1 MKRQLLTIIKLEAYF
16 QRYTNQ
22 FWAGRQWSCSVISSI
37 PVLWGQE
44 FTLPP
49 ANEPQCWENTI
60 HMHIPEN
67 TEEMDAFLFSTLPM
81 KTKVTGEMSLQAS
94 KLVKGL
100 VWLLFAGNCMDF
112 WRKLH
117 GFLAETASHRTC
129 RGTEHYFQGTL
140 LVQRDLMPKMAEM
153 ITSLHC
159 NHNGKQMPEGTP
171 GKTSSA
177 GSTFT
182 VLPSQNCCEPFPA
195 GTGDLYQWCKVN
207 ANYYQIPTKSKSL
220 CYSLRNFFARR

>member
-112 WRKLH
+112 WQKLLPIEH
-117 GFLAETASHRTC
+117 AEAQNIISKGHYWYKGIWCQKWLRWSLAFIAITMANKCLKEPQERQALQGALLLSCHPRTAAN
-129 RGTEHYFQGTL
+129 
-140 LVQRDLMPKMAEM
+140 P
-153 ITSLHC
+153 SLQVPVIFT
-159 NHNGKQMPEGTP
+159 NGVK
-171 GKTSSA
+171 
-177 GSTFT
+177 
-182 VLPSQNCCEPFPA
+182 
-195 GTGDLYQWCKVN
+195 
-207 ANYYQIPTKSKSL
+207 
-220 CYSLRNFFARR
+220 